1 MSRSRLHGSPHSS
14 ARGLGGPEQNL
25 ALSGFGHC
33 SISTASDR
41 SLPIGCRG
49 QAVAA
54 RGLESSVAREL
65 RDQDKIVA

>member
-33 SISTASDR
+33 SISTASIAACR
-41 SLPIGCRG
+41 S
-49 QAVAA
+49 AA
-54 RGLESSVAREL
+54 EGRL
-65 RDQDKIVA
+65 